1 MLGKIPEK
9 EIPHKIT
16 IISFG
21 IIFPWNLTSQWS
33 SQHVP
38 SFPILIWWSCST
50 INPQSP
56 WNPKQIRKLW
66 CLFTY
71 EFPSHAWIWW
81 FASGTS
87 KNEHSFPMSF
97 PLIILID
104 SLTFPLGTPR
114 LSEFQK
120 PTWNLVKSSPGIST
134 ITPFFPVIPMDFQY
148 NPYIYIGLIREK
160 TSPKWP

>member
-1 MLGKIPEK
+1 LLGKIPEK

-16 IISFG
+16 IISVG
-21 IIFPWNLTSQWS
+21 ITPEIWHHNDIPSI
-33 SQHVP
+33 VP
-38 SFPILIWWSCST
+38 SFPTLIWWSCST

-81 FASGTS
+81 FASGT
-87 KNEHSFPMSF
+87 
-97 PLIILID
+97 
-104 SLTFPLGTPR
+104 FPLGTPG

-120 PTWNLVKSSPGIST
+120 PTWNLVKSSPGIPT
-134 ITPFFPVIPMDFQY
+134 KPIFPVIPMNIY
-148 NPYIYIGLIREK
+148 VYIYYIYILYIYIIYI
-160 TSPKWP
+160 